1 MWPSRGAVPGKLA
14 ARFVHVSV
22 AASYA
27 HVSICEVLV
36 LTKIVMNRPCAMSNV
51 RGLAI
56 WFVGKV
62 VGNAWLHVC
71 VSVSNSQVS
80 KDQRKLASIP
90 PKRTMTWLNGSYAHP
105 VFVRFE
111 GCVARLSCVHW
122 SFVKL
127 YVQVSPRTPREP

>member
-27 HVSICEVLV
+27 HLS
-36 LTKIVMNRPCAMSNV
+36 
-51 RGLAI
+51 I